1 MTTKAQATK
10 AKLDKWD
17 YIKLERFY
25 TAKEIINEVKKQP
38 AAWEK
43 VFANHIFDKGL
54 VSKMYKEVL

>member
-17 YIKLERFY
+17 YIKLESFY

>member
-43 VFANHIFDKGL
+43 VFANHIFYKGL